1 MLNVEWKG
9 PLLFC
14 FSFNIEHSTLNIQ
27 HLLLT
32 FEMVR
37 SGYGLRPAVTQKSP
51 LRLIAEPLLIA
62 ILLAFGVRAALRLY
76 VIPSSSMAP
85 TLVPGDHIVVTPYR
99 FGNKPDRGDV
109 IVFRSPRAAD
119 ELMIKRIIGTPGDLV
134 ETRAGRVIVCG
145 HALPE
150 PYVAAQASS
159 GAISPQ
165 IIPADSYFVLG
176 DNRADSLDSR
186 SWGVLHRDAVLGR
199 ARLVLWSSDSKVGSR
214 ESGVVAAAP
223 SPTSDTRHPTPV
235 REARLFK
242 LIQ

>member
-1 MLNVEWKG
+1 M
-9 PLLFC
+9 
-14 FSFNIEHSTLNIQ
+14 
-27 HLLLT
+27 
-32 FEMVR
+32 
-37 SGYGLRPAVTQKSP
+37 
-51 LRLIAEPLLIA
+51 LIA
-62 ILLAFGVRAALRLY
+62 IVLAFGVRAALRLY

-99 FGNKPDRGDV
+99 FGKKPSRGEV

-119 ELMIKRIIGTPGDLV
+119 ELMIKRVIGTPGDLV

-145 HALPE
+145 HALSE
-150 PYVAAQASS
+150 PYVTTQATS

-186 SWGVLHRDAVLGR
+186 SWGVLPREAVVGQ
-199 ARLVLWSSDSKVGSR
+199 ARMVLWSSDARVGSQ

-223 SPTSDTRHPTPV
+223 SPTADTRQPTPA
-235 REARLFK
+235 REARLFRF
-242 LIQ
+242 IQ

>member
-1 MLNVEWKG
+1 
-9 PLLFC
+9 
-14 FSFNIEHSTLNIQ
+14 
-27 HLLLT
+27 
-32 FEMVR
+32 
-37 SGYGLRPAVTQKSP
+37 VTQKSP
-51 LRLIAEPLLIA
+51 LRLIAEPLAIA
-62 ILLAFGVRAALRLY
+62 IVLALGVRAALRLY

-99 FGNKPDRGDV
+99 FGKKPNRGDV

-119 ELMIKRIIGTPGDLV
+119 ELMIKRVIGTPGDLV

-145 HALPE
+145 HALTE
-150 PYVAAQASS
+150 PYVAAQAMS

-165 IIPADSYFVLG
+165 IIPAGSYFVLG

-186 SWGVLHRDAVLGR
+186 SWGVLPHEAVVGKAKLI
-199 ARLVLWSSDSKVGSR
+199 LWSSGGVIESR

-223 SPTSDTRHPTPV
+223 SPTPDTRHPTPT
-235 REARLFK
+235 REARLFR